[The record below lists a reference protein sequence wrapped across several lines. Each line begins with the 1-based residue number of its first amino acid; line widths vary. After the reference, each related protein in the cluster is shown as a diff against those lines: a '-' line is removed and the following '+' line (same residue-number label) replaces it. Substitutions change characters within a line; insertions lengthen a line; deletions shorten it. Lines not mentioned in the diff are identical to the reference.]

1 MQQEAPY
8 YIVVEGPI
16 GVGKTTLARKL
27 AESFDSELLLEGA
40 DENPFLERFYR
51 NRRLSA
57 LPTQLFFLFQRA
69 RQIESLQQADLFQ
82 PVRVSDFLMQ
92 KDRLFAEIT
101 LDEQEFHI
109 YEQVYAHAVSALP
122 VPDLVIYLQA
132 PVDVLLR
139 RIARRG
145 INYEQK
151 IDARYL
157 RQLCDAYARF
167 FHNYEASPLLIV
179 NAAGIDLV
187 NHNEDFVALLDEV
200 QGAKPGRQYFNRMT
214 RAI

>member
-1 MQQEAPY
+1 MQQEAPH

>member
-1 MQQEAPY
+1 MQQEAPR

-27 AESFDSELLLEGA
+27 AESFGSELILEGA
-40 DENPFLERFYR
+40 DENPFLEGFYR
-51 NRRLSA
+51 NRRQSA
-57 LPTQLFFLFQRA
+57 LPTQLFFLFQRV
-69 RQIESLQQADLFQ
+69 RQMESLHQADLFQ

-101 LDEQEFHI
+101 LDEQEFRL
-109 YEQVYAHAVSALP
+109 YDQVYAHAVTELP

-139 RIARRG
+139 RITRRG
-145 INYEQK
+145 INYEQR
-151 IDARYL
+151 IDAKYL

-167 FHNYEASPLLIV
+167 FHHYEDSPLLIV

-187 NHNEDFVALLDEV
+187 NHEEDFVALLEEV
-200 QGAKPGRQYFNRMT
+200 QNARPGRQYFNRMT

>member
-1 MQQEAPY
+1 MQQEAPH

-187 NHNEDFVALLDEV
+187 NHDEDFVALLDEV
-200 QGAKPGRQYFNRMT
+200 RGAKPGRQYFNRMT